1 MNNELKLLHKAI
13 SDRDLSPLFNR
24 GITEEWFA
32 SDEDKRLFQF
42 VRAHFV
48 NYAECPSEEAV
59 KRNFPNFTLETPK
72 DSIEYLIDAF
82 ISDRR
87 KALTFSLLKDAINV
101 YEQMDA
107 EKALLTL
114 QGGLV
119 RIDEESFTAS
129 RDISLRDTTEE
140 RLAEYE
146 RRKGTPDGIIGY
158 RTGFP
163 TIDKSTSGIQKG
175 NLIVVAALPK
185 TGKST
190 LCLQMGIN
198 MQLEGQKVMFQSYE
212 MTNLEQQAR
221 YDAIRAKISHFR
233 LMTGSLIDEEY
244 GRFRSSLN
252 VTKQLESDFILPD
265 QTGLRTVTGIAN
277 KIQLINPD
285 VIFIDGVYLMTDE
298 LSGESQTPRA
308 LTGITRS
315 LKNLALRINKP
326 IIINTQYL
334 AHKTNKGKATIDSIG
349 YASSFAQ
356 DADIVMGLERE
367 SEEVDDMRILKIM
380 ASRNSAPAEISLTW
394 EWERGVFKEQESS
407 DLDDY

>member
-1 MNNELKLLHKAI
+1 LNNELKLLHKAI